1 MAEQSEIGQG
11 AQVGD
16 AMLPVAERGSHGE
29 GEVVGGGRGVE
40 RAEGAD
46 DVAPS
51 AQPIDQ
57 AVVLQA
63 SEGVGGGG
71 RRAIERGPGF
81 VEGELLLALGDE
93 GVNQLKWAGHRCL
106 LIVKIA
112 EVHEKREIQPICL
125 TRAVIGV
132 QVCPKPLTWAII
144 CTGPLPA

>member
-1 MAEQSEIGQG
+1 MVVEVWSGEAQGGANLRFDRGHEQG
-11 AQVGD
+11 
-16 AMLPVAERGSHGE
+16 
-29 GEVVGGGRGVE
+29 E
-40 RAEGAD
+40 RAGLQQIGGSGS
-46 DVAPS
+46 PH
-51 AQPIDQ
+51 Q

-81 VEGELLLALGDE
+81 VEGELLFALGDE

-106 LIVKIA
+106 LIDKIA